1 MSTASALLSSIAPA
15 APATSQGSAAVDASA
30 FEGLLASMMGADM
43 TGDGADDASVSTEK
57 TDASDATLA
66 GVAVPAQTLPPAPQP
81 ILLIVDAPAPEASAT
96 DGAEESATADA
107 AGFAPGASSPADL
120 AIDPPVEDA
129 PLAALPVAPPVPAEA
144 PTASTPL
151 LDDKAVTGKT
161 SGVDPQV
168 RPAVKPDV
176 ADEPQVRPAEP
187 AGADAKAAPVA
198 PQTQP
203 PVADDAGTARRTRL
217 MVQEAQRLATPELRQ
232 VQWVDGALV
241 EVAQPPAAPGAAAT
255 PAPETLPPAAV
266 VIDKTAAP
274 QVQPPIPAEAE
285 KAAAA
290 AVVALE
296 AGKAGTPDLT
306 KAAAPQIPD
315 VDGKADAARPQSEA
329 PALRPLAERS
339 SRPVETNAAVDT
351 AAPSG
356 SAPTAAVSA
365 TPAAAQAIEAPAA
378 RSEAA
383 VPVEAIADAADTT
396 SDAPA
401 EAPAPDAAP
410 SAQTAQATRETLV
423 PTMSRAA
430 VEATAQIAAQI
441 LKRLDGR
448 STRFEMSLTPDD
460 LGRVDIKL
468 DIDSEGRLAARLAF
482 DNPAAA
488 ADLKGRT
495 DELRRQLEQQGFHLA
510 EDAFEFS
517 QRDSGSSAFDR
528 GQDARQGQDR
538 GQSRAFAAA
547 SRLNAETDTVAQ
559 PPRWTALSLTPAGVD
574 MKV

>member
-15 APATSQGSAAVDASA
+15 APATSQGSAAVDVSA
-30 FEGLLASMMGADM
+30 FEGLLASMM
-43 TGDGADDASVSTEK
+43 DGNTPQDGETDAARPTEK
-57 TDASDATLA
+57 AETTDAALA
-66 GVAVPAQTLPPAPQP
+66 GAVVPAQTLPPAPQP
-81 ILLIVDAPAPEASAT
+81 ILLIPAAAPAAQGPVADAT
-96 DGAEESATADA
+96 DETAPVHA
-107 AGFAPGASSPADL
+107 A
-120 AIDPPVEDA
+120 
-129 PLAALPVAPPVPAEA
+129 PVAAPA
-144 PTASTPL
+144 TTTPL
-151 LDDKAVTGKT
+151 PAGKT
-161 SGVDPQV
+161 IDADPQV
-168 RPAVKPDV
+168 RPAVKTDA
-176 ADEPQVRPAEP
+176 ADDAQVQPASP
-187 AGADAKAAPVA
+187 TGADVKAAPVG

-203 PVADDAGTARRTRL
+203 PVADE
-217 MVQEAQRLATPELRQ
+217 VQDAQRLATPNLRQ
-232 VQWVDGALV
+232 VPQIDGALV
-241 EVAQPPAAPGAAAT
+241 EVAQPPVPDAAVT
-255 PAPETLPPAAV
+255 PARETSPPAPV
-266 VIDKTAAP
+266 VADKAAAAP
-274 QVQPPIPAEAE
+274 QVQPPIPVEAE
-285 KAAAA
+285 TAAA
-290 AVVALE
+290 AVAALE
-296 AGKAGTPDLT
+296 TDKVETPELT
-306 KAAAPQIPD
+306 KGVTPSIPD
-315 VDGKADAARPQSEA
+315 ADRKPDAARPQPEA
-329 PALRPLAERS
+329 PPLRPLAERS
-339 SRPVETNAAVDT
+339 SRPVETNAAVNT
-351 AAPSG
+351 SAPSG
-356 SAPTAAVSA
+356 SALTVPASAAAVSA
-365 TPAAAQAIEAPAA
+365 APAVDTSA
-378 RSEAA
+378 PRAEAT
-383 VPVEAIADAADTT
+383 PVEAIADLADTT
-396 SDAPA
+396 SDAPL

-410 SAQTAQATRETLV
+410 SAQTAQAARETLV

-559 PPRWTALSLTPAGVD
+559 PSRWTALSLTPAGVD